1 MRSRACIPPQYG
13 GHSCTEP
20 MFEKKNCIQV
30 PCLSKWTATF
40 LSRYLNISV
49 LPFFLICAF
58 CLYMYTYCFTFFS
71 NFYLAPPVGE
81 YRVYKLPKK
90 KTWHYMSSKIMP
102 LIKWTYWKINKL
114 RYVVRRNVGSDF
126 ERSRISKLHKYYSL
140 LLVATLMRF
149 CKIQTLSFESRKKVR
164 NK

>member
-1 MRSRACIPPQYG
+1 MNCYFLKQIFKYFCSSLFSYLCILFI
-13 GHSCTEP
+13 H
-20 MFEKKNCIQV
+20 V
-30 PCLSKWTATF
+30 
-40 LSRYLNISV
+40 YLLFYI
-49 LPFFLICAF
+49 
-58 CLYMYTYCFTFFS
+58 FS

-126 ERSRISKLHKYYSL
+126 ERSRISKLHKYHSL